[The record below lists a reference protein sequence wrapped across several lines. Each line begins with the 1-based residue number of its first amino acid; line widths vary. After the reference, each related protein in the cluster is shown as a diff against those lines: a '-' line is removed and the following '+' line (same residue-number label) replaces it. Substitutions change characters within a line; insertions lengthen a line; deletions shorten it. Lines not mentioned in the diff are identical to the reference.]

1 MKYCSKCGAQ
11 IPEGARFCKQCGTPV
26 ANAEKPAYA
35 KEEKSNNEE
44 KSNTVKIIIITLVVA
59 LLIGGGLF
67 WFFNWNKTKGEDH
80 HHEMIIGDSAVNSK
94 EMVAQAAEAQGNL
107 AEALGAIE
115 EKQQE
120 SAQVNEPTDAV
131 PGIVHYMHTDEYP
144 NAADMRW
151 YTADVMRNGVPAGVN
166 RISSLEDAMDGWKG
180 IIYND
185 LGNKFNSENI
195 EFVNINIAGTEA
207 NLKARITTFAMFDVA
222 TEEVTTFDNDVEVY
236 TGKWQNGK
244 IRATGAGTI
253 NITDMWEKDNHQY
266 AVGTFDSPDGV
277 PALVAMV
284 RSARVY

>member
-1 MKYCSKCGAQ
+1 QQEAAQ
-11 IPEGARFCKQCGTPV
+11 INDP
-26 ANAEKPAYA
+26 
-35 KEEKSNNEE
+35 
-44 KSNTVKIIIITLVVA
+44 I
-59 LLIGGGLF
+59 
-67 WFFNWNKTKGEDH
+67 
-80 HHEMIIGDSAVNSK
+80 
-94 EMVAQAAEAQGNL
+94 
-107 AEALGAIE
+107 
-115 EKQQE
+115 
-120 SAQVNEPTDAV
+120 DAV

-195 EFVNINIAGTEA
+195 EFVNINISGTEA